1 MAKQLD
7 LFDVFKQPDYL
18 IYSVVFPEAESDEI
32 EYKSAAGGFP
42 RDFWK
47 TYSAFANT
55 GGGIIVL
62 GVKETNGQFVFDGL
76 SDHQIQKH
84 QKDFWDNA
92 NNQSTISANL
102 LGNKDV
108 KEYAIESKKV
118 LIFNIPIANRNQ
130 KPVYL
135 TSNPF
140 KNTYKR
146 NHEGDYACRDEEVRR
161 MLADADLS
169 FSPDSRILE
178 GFTID
183 DIDTTTLRQYRQL
196 FASIKPSH
204 TWLTLD
210 DISFLEQLG
219 AYRKDRRTRK
229 EGFTLA
235 GMVMF
240 GKYLSI
246 KDEECCPKFFPDYR
260 EILSDNQDIRWS
272 DRIYPDGTWECNLF
286 QFYKLVYPK
295 LISRLP
301 KPFQLV
307 KGQRKDETPA
317 HTALR
322 EAFVNALIHT
332 DYSAPGSIVIES
344 NQDSFMFTN
353 PGTLLVSLPQFYKGG
368 ISQCRN
374 TSLQQMFLMIG
385 SAEKAGSGVS
395 KIISGWTSAHW
406 RRPYI
411 SVDSEPDR
419 ITLKMPMFSVIPDST
434 LSELKEQFGDS
445 VEVLGKDELTALA
458 VCHIEGEVSN
468 FKLQYNIDRHKS
480 DITKM
485 LQELCKNNYLIS
497 ENKGRWTTY
506 RLNPNFSKNMDSPSS
521 ISLNVDSSN
530 IEIHAKETSSNSDSS
545 ENHLIN
551 NEDSNVDTS
560 NVDTSNVD
568 TLNVDTSN
576 VDTSNMDTS
585 KNNGQILEK
594 TTLQSSVINA
604 CQDEYISIEEIAKK
618 VDRSDKYLKNIIIP
632 KMLQL
637 GYLIKLHPQ
646 TNHPQQKYISKIK

>member
-1 MAKQLD
+1 MSKQLD
-7 LFDVFKQPDYL
+7 IFDVFKQPDYL
-18 IYSVVFPEAESDEI
+18 IYSEVFPDVESDEI

-42 RDFWK
+42 KDFWR

-55 GGGIIVL
+55 NGGIIVL
-62 GVKETNGQFVFDGL
+62 GVKEINGKFIFDGL
-76 SDHQIQKH
+76 DDTLIEKYK
-84 QKDFWDNA
+84 KDFWNNA

-102 LGNKDV
+102 LSNHDV
-108 KEYAIESKKV
+108 KVYSIESKKI
-118 LIFNIPIANRNQ
+118 LAFNIPVADRKN
-130 KPVYL
+130 KPVHL
-135 TSNPF
+135 TTNPF

-146 NHEGDYACRDEEVRR
+146 NHEGDYVCRDEEVRR

-178 GFTID
+178 G
-183 DIDTTTLRQYRQL
+183 Y
-196 FASIKPSH
+196 
-204 TWLTLD
+204 TLD
-210 DISFLEQLG
+210 DIDITTLKQYRQMFASIRPSHAWLTLEDIPFLEQLG
-219 AYRKDRRTRK
+219 AYRKDRRTKK

-260 EILSDNQDIRWS
+260 EILSENEDIRWS

-307 KGQRKDETPA
+307 QGQRQDETPA

-344 NQDSFMFTN
+344 HQDSFKFIN
-353 PGTLLVSLPQFYKGG
+353 PGTLLVSLHQFYKGG

-374 TSLQQMFLMIG
+374 TSLQGMFLMIG

-395 KIISGWTSAHW
+395 KIISGWTSALW
-406 RRPYI
+406 RRPYVQ
-411 SVDSEPDR
+411 VDTEPDR
-419 ITLKMPMFSVIPDST
+419 ITLQMPMFSVIPDGT
-434 LSELKEQFGDS
+434 LTDLKEQFGES
-445 VEVLGKDELTALA
+445 VEALGKDELTALA
-458 VCHIEGEVSN
+458 VCHIEGEVTN
-468 FKLQYNIDRHKS
+468 YKLQYNIDKHKS

-485 LQELCKNNYLIS
+485 LQDLCKNNYLVS

-506 RLNPNFSKNMDSPSS
+506 RLNLNFTK
-521 ISLNVDSSN
+521 NVDSSQN
-530 IEIHAKETSSNSDSS
+530 EDANVDSS
-545 ENHLIN
+545 VMGILPEEISSLSGISVDNPMHADLK
-551 NEDSNVDTS
+551 NVDTS
-560 NVDTSNVD
+560 NVDTSDVD
-568 TLNVDTSN
+568 GSN
-576 VDTSNMDTS
+576 VDTSVDTNLYKKKS
-585 KNNGQILEK
+585 AIQQNIIDVCK
-594 TTLQSSVINA
+594 
-604 CQDEYISIEEIAKK
+604 DDYISVEEIAQK
-618 VDRSDKYLKNIIIP
+618 VDRAVKYLKNKVIP
-632 KMLQL
+632 EMVKN
-637 GYLIKLHPQ
+637 GYLVKLFPQ
-646 TNHPQQKYISKIK
+646 TNHPQQKYISKHN